1 MSKRIFALVD
11 DLFFA
16 EKIRATA
23 ESCGIPMMITK
34 SADELL
40 LKLKTESPSLLIVD
54 LNGSNTRPL
63 ETLQSIR
70 SNPELTAVPLL
81 GFFSHVQTDLKARA
95 LQAGCDKVLPR
106 SQLSQSLAEILREY
120 TR

>member
-1 MSKRIFALVD
+1 MQERIFALVD

-23 ESCGIPMMITK
+23 ESCETPVMIMK
-34 SADELL
+34 SMDELTQ
-40 LKLKTESPSLLIVD
+40 KLRTEAPGLLIID
-54 LNGSNTRPL
+54 LNGSNTRPID
-63 ETLQSIR
+63 TLQSIR
-70 SNPELTAVPLL
+70 SDPELSGVPLL
-81 GFFSHVQTDLKARA
+81 GFFSHVQADLKARA

-106 SQLSQSLAEILREY
+106 SRLSRNLAGILREY